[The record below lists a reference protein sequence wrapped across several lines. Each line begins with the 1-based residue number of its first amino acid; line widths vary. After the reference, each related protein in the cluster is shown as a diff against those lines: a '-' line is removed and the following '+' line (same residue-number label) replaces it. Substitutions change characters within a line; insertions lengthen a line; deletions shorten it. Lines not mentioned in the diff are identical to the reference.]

1 LELDFV
7 QTAIAEPFTTPLH
20 HWDFFVSQDFQGFLM
35 SNLFNAGPFKTQASP
50 LRVELRFGQG
60 RKSALL
66 QFPIQAPRYFPN
78 LPG

>member
-50 LRVELRFGQG
+50 FRVELWAGTEVG
-60 RKSALL
+60 TS
-66 QFPIQAPRYFPN
+66 PISH
-78 LPG
+78 PGAKVFSELAGVT